1 MRVANWC
8 RHWELRRHSCLKDAF
23 PRIKAPALDSVWRF
37 FILVELVGTQV
48 RYQEEFMSH
57 TFKTADE
64 LIVAE
69 WINTA
74 QPISLS
80 ELRGRVVVLHAF
92 QMLCPGCVSHGIP
105 QAIKIHNA
113 FSRDDVVVLG
123 LHTVFEHHAV
133 MNAEALKVFLHE
145 YKISF
150 PVGID
155 TAQADHPIPL
165 TMQAYELRGTPSMVL
180 IDRNG
185 SVRLSHLGQI
195 DDLQLGAI
203 LGQLIA
209 EAKTS

>member
-1 MRVANWC
+1 
-8 RHWELRRHSCLKDAF
+8 
-23 PRIKAPALDSVWRF
+23 
-37 FILVELVGTQV
+37 
-48 RYQEEFMSH
+48 MSK
-57 TFKTADE
+57 TLKTADE

-69 WINTA
+69 WVNTDK
-74 QPISLS
+74 PISLS
-80 ELRGRVVVLHAF
+80 ALRGKIVVLHAF

-105 QAIKIHNA
+105 QAVKIHNA

-133 MNAEALKVFLHE
+133 MNPAALKVFMHE
-145 YKISF
+145 YKIPF

-155 TAQADHPIPL
+155 TAQADHPTPL

-185 SVRLSHLGQI
+185 FVRLSHLGQI
-195 DDLQLGAI
+195 DDLHVGAV

-209 EAKTS
+209 ETRNA

>member
-1 MRVANWC
+1 
-8 RHWELRRHSCLKDAF
+8 
-23 PRIKAPALDSVWRF
+23 
-37 FILVELVGTQV
+37 
-48 RYQEEFMSH
+48 MSD
-57 TFKTADE
+57 TLKTADE

-69 WINTA
+69 WVNIEK
-74 QPISLS
+74 PISLS
-80 ELRGRVVVLHAF
+80 ELRGRIVVLHAF

-133 MNAEALKVFLHE
+133 MNSAALRVFMHE
-145 YKISF
+145 YKIPF
-150 PVGID
+150 PVGVD

-165 TMQAYELRGTPSMVL
+165 TMQSYELRGTPSLVL
-180 IDRNG
+180 IDRKG
-185 SVRLSHLGQI
+185 VVRLHHFGQI

-209 EAKTS
+209 ESAPIAT